1 MPRAA
6 AACLVVKPHRQEAWM
21 EAGNNVRDLQAER
34 QVRRPEAKAP
44 QAMLRDRPTFEE
56 MLRTVG
62 ALLDQAG
69 SSLALVDIHPTR
81 VRVLATGPFGEQ
93 VLSIRYL
100 ADCIAVQRELRGRT
114 PPRDPTDLSRL
125 SPVLRA
131 VGAELDRQAQPRY
144 RLAVTKGAVVIE
156 GSKGYRRTLSLDVLT
171 ALLEGAL
178 GRRSFAAAH
187 ADD

>member
-1 MPRAA
+1 
-6 AACLVVKPHRQEAWM
+6 M
-21 EAGNNVRDLQAER
+21 EQTDNVRDLAAVR
-34 QVRRPEAKAP
+34 HLRRPAASQPP
-44 QAMLRDRPTFEE
+44 QPFGRERPTYQE

-62 ALLDQAG
+62 SILDEAG
-69 SSLALVDIHPTR
+69 SNLALVDIYPSR

-114 PPRDPTDLSRL
+114 PPRDPTDLTRL

-131 VGAELDRQAQPRY
+131 VGAELDRQGQPRY

-156 GSKGYRRTLSLDVLT
+156 GSKGYRRTLALDVLT
-171 ALLEGAL
+171 ALLQGAMGHRTLAAVEG
-178 GRRSFAAAH
+178 
-187 ADD
+187 DD

>member
-1 MPRAA
+1 
-6 AACLVVKPHRQEAWM
+6 M
-21 EAGNNVRDLQAER
+21 ERGNNVRDLAT
-34 QVRRPEAKAP
+34 VRRARAP
-44 QAMLRDRPTFEE
+44 AIVSAPLQDRPTYQE

-69 SSLALVDIHPTR
+69 SNLALVDVYPSR

-100 ADCIAVQRELRGRT
+100 SDCIAVQRELRGRT
-114 PPRDPTDLSRL
+114 PPRDPTDLNRL

-156 GSKGYRRTLSLDVLT
+156 GSRNYRRTLSLDVLS
-171 ALLEGAL
+171 ALLE
-178 GRRSFAAAH
+178 AAMGSRNVSLVQ
-187 ADD
+187 D

>member
-1 MPRAA
+1 
-6 AACLVVKPHRQEAWM
+6 M
-21 EAGNNVRDLQAER
+21 ERGNNVRDLAT
-34 QVRRPEAKAP
+34 VRRARAPEITARASH
-44 QAMLRDRPTFEE
+44 DRPTYQE

-62 ALLDQAG
+62 SLLDQAG
-69 SSLALVDIHPTR
+69 SQLALVDIYPSR
-81 VRVLATGPFGEQ
+81 VRVMATGPFGEQ

-114 PPRDPTDLSRL
+114 SPRDPTDLSRL

-156 GSKGYRRTLSLDVLT
+156 GSRGYRRTLALDVLI
-171 ALLEGAL
+171 ALLESAMGARNL
-178 GRRSFAAAH
+178 SLVK
-187 ADD
+187 D